1 MEKTTR
7 KLNDLLSQFLSLRN
21 EVSEIADKTAD
32 AVFDSVESGD
42 ITKEEALTILTD
54 NKLLPVAN
62 WGDINPAT
70 KKVEG
75 DYGQKYTGCVSEK
88 ESLITPE
95 NGFRLIETLEAG
107 MSPLSVVYQ
116 RDLEYE
122 KLMNK
127 SNEIQG

>member
-1 MEKTTR
+1 MT
-7 KLNDLLSQFLSLRN
+7 DLDKRFLTNTDETGRFIVKSLVTGKKYYVEPIGN
-21 EVSEIADKTAD
+21 GHPAD
-32 AVFDSVESGD
+32 
-42 ITKEEALTILTD
+42 
-54 NKLLPVAN
+54 

-70 KKVEG
+70 K
-75 DYGQKYTGCVSEK
+75 K

-95 NGFRLIETLEAG
+95 NGFKLIETLEAG